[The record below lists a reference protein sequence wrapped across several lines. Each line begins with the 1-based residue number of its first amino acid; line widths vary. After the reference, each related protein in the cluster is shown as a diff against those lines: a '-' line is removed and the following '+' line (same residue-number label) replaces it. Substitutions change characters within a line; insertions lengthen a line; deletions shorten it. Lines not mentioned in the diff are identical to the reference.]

1 MTVALSATVHTL
13 LAIRTYVRACACVCA
28 RTAATYAGV
37 NWECFFFF
45 PQRVFGAA
53 LQSVFQIS
61 GSGSIA
67 VPHLL

>member
-1 MTVALSATVHTL
+1 MCE
-13 LAIRTYVRACACVCA
+13 RVRARVCA

-37 NWECFFFF
+37 NWEWVFFFL

-67 VPHLL
+67 VPHPL